1 VRRGAKFMSSAVI
14 RLDQA
19 PVALPFVVHELSY
32 VEGGADWSQ
41 RLEELG
47 FLPGERVA
55 VLRHGLIGEPL
66 VVRVGHATYALRKV
80 EAACVLVRPWPVE
93 VQA

>member
-1 VRRGAKFMSSAVI
+1 MHFAVI

-19 PVALPFVVHELSY
+19 PVALPHAVHELSY
-32 VEGGADWSQ
+32 AEGGTDWPQ

-47 FLPGERVA
+47 FLPGERVS
-55 VLRHGLIGEPL
+55 VLRHGLVGEPL

-80 EAACVLVRPWPVE
+80 EAACVLVRPWPQE
-93 VQA
+93 LQA